1 MTLRLAAAALLG
13 TALLAGSALAER
25 TRVRVDLSGVE
36 IIEHADGDTA
46 IHHRGR
52 AAERGDRFRIEIDES
67 DARVRM
73 FSDIV
78 VRHDERVDGDVV
90 AVLGSVRVEGEVT
103 GSVVAVGGSVTVE
116 RGADVGGDAVAVG
129 GGLDLDPGS
138 SVAGESISV
147 GILPV
152 PPGVPTVPLLL
163 GLVAAAWLMTVVL
176 GAVLALIAPRRI
188 IRIGEAVS
196 QRTGLSLLAGVF
208 TLPALAVAGILLA
221 ITVVGIP
228 VAILLPFLYLAAV
241 AFGHTAAVAVLGS
254 RLLRRPLGQ
263 GSRVAA
269 IATGAGFVALF
280 FAGAAILSDPPGVAR
295 TVALFFGV
303 LGALLACGLATVG
316 TGAVLVSR
324 FGRGPRPAAAPLPA
338 AVPAAPPFGGAPTQA

>member
-1 MTLRLAAAALLG
+1 MTARVVSTALLG
-13 TALLAGSALAER
+13 AALLAGPALAER

-36 IIEHADGDTA
+36 IVEHPAADTA
-46 IHHRGR
+46 RRDRVR
-52 AAERGDRFRIEIDES
+52 AAGRGDRHRSEVNES

-78 VRHDERVDGDVV
+78 VGADEWVDGDVV
-90 AVLGSVRVEGEVT
+90 AVLGSVRVAGGVS
-103 GSVVAVGGSVTVE
+103 GSVVAVGGSVAVE
-116 RGADVGGDAVAVG
+116 SGADVGGDAVAVG
-129 GGLDLDPGS
+129 GGLDLEPGS
-138 SVAGESISV
+138 HVAGESISV

-163 GLVAAAWLMTVVL
+163 GLVAAAWLKTVVL

-196 QRTGLSLLAGVF
+196 RRTGLSLLAGIF
-208 TLPALAVAGILLA
+208 TLPAVAVAGILLA

-241 AFGHTAAVAVLGS
+241 AFGHSAAVAVLGS

-263 GSRVAA
+263 GPIVAA
-269 IATGAGFVALF
+269 IAVGAGFVALF
-280 FAGAAILSDPPGVAR
+280 FAGAAILSDPPGLVR

-324 FGRGPRPAAAPLPA
+324 FGSGPRAAAPPLPAAAPAAAPL
-338 AVPAAPPFGGAPTQA
+338 GGAPTTG